1 MVGLLSTPLADGG
14 HGRESGNMEE
24 GAYVGRDGQ
33 FVLVIR
39 IDAFQPE
46 ARTRGRVD
54 KIVREIR
61 TSRERPGVTALYL
74 PGALEAEIETSH
86 AKHGIPLN
94 KESLHGIN
102 PVAAALGIVMKL
114 R

>member
-1 MVGLLSTPLADGG
+1 MVGLFSTLLADGG

-46 ARTRGRVD
+46 ARTRSRVD
-54 KIVREIR
+54 
-61 TSRERPGVTALYL
+61 
-74 PGALEAEIETSH
+74 
-86 AKHGIPLN
+86 
-94 KESLHGIN
+94 
-102 PVAAALGIVMKL
+102 
-114 R
+114 